1 MSDNPTRRTVLKTAG
16 SAGVASGL
24 SISTVSAADTTTE
37 VIEAGVEY
45 SVPGHTSYDAFRTDS
60 RPAYTV
66 NQEEGELILLKR
78 MSKETRSEVIDNPF
92 LANEQAIRGN
102 SEVALGPSD
111 GQLNALPVRLT
122 TRMRVNEQVPLEEP
136 VKYPNVVV
144 HTRGRSP
151 AANVASYGRVD
162 LSPGQHREIKLDP
175 VSVTV
180 RTKNVYETTTADGQT
195 KHEREFGTA
204 EVKATPVVKLANHG
218 ELDLE
223 RQV

>member
-45 SVPGHTSYDAFRTDS
+45 SVPGNTSYDAFRTDS

-92 LANEQAIRGN
+92 LANE
-102 SEVALGPSD
+102 
-111 GQLNALPVRLT
+111 
-122 TRMRVNEQVPLEEP
+122 
-136 VKYPNVVV
+136 
-144 HTRGRSP
+144 
-151 AANVASYGRVD
+151 
-162 LSPGQHREIKLDP
+162 
-175 VSVTV
+175 
-180 RTKNVYETTTADGQT
+180 
-195 KHEREFGTA
+195 
-204 EVKATPVVKLANHG
+204 
-218 ELDLE
+218 
-223 RQV
+223 